1 MQDSRKNGGALPICG
16 VVIAAHNASPYIA
29 AAVKSLQSQTLQEIE
44 IIIVDDGS
52 SDATASIVSGI
63 SKSDSRVHLKSLLV
77 NQGQSSALNAGIL
90 AARGKY
96 VAFMDARMTLLF
108 LIGLNYR

>member
-1 MQDSRKNGGALPICG
+1 

-63 SKSDSRVHLKSLLV
+63 SKSDNRVYLMSLLV